1 MPKTTALN
9 GAKHST
15 SIAQFDFLVRPYYPC
30 APEALKH
37 FLWRKFYSLRRAIL
51 RKFEL
56 SRYRYERK
64 NEIARCTSGMRPSF
78 VFTPHN

>member
-1 MPKTTALN
+1 MPNNAAVN

-15 SIAQFDFLVRPYYPC
+15 SIAPNEFLVVPQTEKISR
-30 APEALKH
+30 LI
-37 FLWRKFYSLRRAIL
+37 WRKFYSLRRAIL

-56 SRYRYERK
+56 SRFHYERK

>member
-1 MPKTTALN
+1 MPNYTALN

-15 SIAQFDFLVRPYYPC
+15 SIAPNEFLVVTQTDKISRVI
-30 APEALKH
+30 
-37 FLWRKFYSLRRAIL
+37 WRKFYSLRRAIL

-56 SRYRYERK
+56 SRYHYERK
-64 NEIARCTSGMRPSF
+64 NEIVRCTSGMRPSF

>member
-1 MPKTTALN
+1 MPNYTAVN
-9 GAKHST
+9 GANNST
-15 SIAQFDFLVRPYYPC
+15 SIAPNEFLVVPQTEKISR
-30 APEALKH
+30 LI
-37 FLWRKFYSLRRAIL
+37 WRKFYSLRRAIL

-56 SRYRYERK
+56 SRFHYERK

>member
-1 MPKTTALN
+1 MPNTTALN

-15 SIAQFDFLVRPYYPC
+15 SIAQFNFVVRPYYPDAITC
-30 APEALKH
+30 LQGAI
-37 FLWRKFYSLRRAIL
+37 WRKFYSLRRAIL

-56 SRYRYERK
+56 SRYHYERK

>member
-1 MPKTTALN
+1 MPNYTAVN
-9 GAKHST
+9 GAKNST
-15 SIAQFDFLVRPYYPC
+15 SIATNEFLVVPQTEKISR
-30 APEALKH
+30 LI
-37 FLWRKFYSLRRAIL
+37 WRKFYSLRRAIL

-56 SRYRYERK
+56 SRFHYERK